1 MKIMTKTLYVP
12 EHVKK
17 EIEKNKTEVKKSLK
31 DNTPSVLSKSS
42 TGRHWVEPGNR
53 VLDPSLLTKSLL
65 ERLPQP
71 TGWRILVMPYQG
83 KAKTSG
89 GIYVPDEVRERES
102 VATVVAY
109 VLKIGPLAY
118 GDKEKYG
125 DKPWCQ
131 EKQWVCI
138 GRYSGSRFKIDGG
151 EVRIINDDEVIATIL
166 DPDDVKNV

>member
-1 MKIMTKTLYVP
+1 MTKTLYVP

-109 VLKIGPLAY
+109 VLKVGPLAY

-166 DPDDVKNV
+166 DPDDVKNI